1 MPDSLS
7 PLSGHDESKCQ
18 TLTQHESFLNQ
29 KSFQTDLIIR
39 KLFYEAAISFDFGW
53 FNTKYTTLKTIR
65 HEDPALNL
73 TISGKLK

>member
-39 KLFYEAAISFDFGW
+39 KLFYEAAISFDFG
-53 FNTKYTTLKTIR
+53 
-65 HEDPALNL
+65 
-73 TISGKLK
+73 